1 MSFTFSNFPI
11 CSKNLVVTR
20 FEPETSN

>member
-11 CSKNLVVTR
+11 CSKNLVVMR
-20 FEPETSN
+20 FEPKTSN